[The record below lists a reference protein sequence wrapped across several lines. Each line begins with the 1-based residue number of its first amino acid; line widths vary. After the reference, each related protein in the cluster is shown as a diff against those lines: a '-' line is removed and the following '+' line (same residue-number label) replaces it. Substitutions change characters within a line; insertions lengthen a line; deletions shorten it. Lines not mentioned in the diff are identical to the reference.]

1 MSYLGPKIERMYHF
15 SNKKHEKKKKIP
27 TTGPNDVSF
36 GPVFG
41 DCGGEREREE
51 ADVRGADKKAP
62 SSHVSSGGG
71 AEDGKNTPP
80 TRVSSKGGVVVA
92 LEWARGALHEKKA
105 LNKGTK
111 L

>member
-1 MSYLGPKIERMYHF
+1 M
-15 SNKKHEKKKKIP
+15 
-27 TTGPNDVSF
+27 SF
-36 GPVFG
+36 GPIFG

-51 ADVRGADKKAP
+51 VDVGGADKKAP
-62 SSHVSSGGG
+62 PSHVSREGG

-80 TRVSSKGGVVVA
+80 TRVSSKGGVVVT
-92 LEWARGALHEKKA
+92 LEWAGGALHEKKA

>member
-1 MSYLGPKIERMYHF
+1 M
-15 SNKKHEKKKKIP
+15 
-27 TTGPNDVSF
+27 SF

-51 ADVRGADKKAP
+51 ADVGGADKKAP
-62 SSHVSSGGG
+62 PSHISSEGG

-80 TRVSSKGGVVVA
+80 TRVSSEGGVVVA
-92 LEWARGALHEKKA
+92 LEWAGGALHEKKA